1 MNASVRRAELLLA
14 TGGDPHRELDLYGRA
29 VTAVARDL
37 DSAPARARLR
47 DGLESLQS
55 EAEGLRGIGEALRVL
70 LADEDLAWQCYAMS
84 LLAEELADDSDA
96 RWTHGPA
103 AAKRTPSGVL
113 ASRIRVSESETAG
126 KFGPRERIRSRARG

>member
-1 MNASVRRAELLLA
+1 MARTSLHDLLRSVDGAEPDEQWPVVCFLAGQKVELDESERNASLRRAELLLA

-70 LADEDLAWQCYAMS
+70 LADDDLAWQCYAMS
-84 LLAEELADDSDA
+84 LLAEELADDS
-96 RWTHGPA
+96 
-103 AAKRTPSGVL
+103 
-113 ASRIRVSESETAG
+113 
-126 KFGPRERIRSRARG
+126 